1 MAELKVDSITI
12 ASGAGLRDNGY
23 RCEGDDIH
31 NFQEKLRETNATNL
45 QKLESLLRNGFHI
58 VCNTPIQAEGWCGVQ
73 YLLVKEAEPEKLMRR
88 W

>member
-12 ASGAGLRDNGY
+12 VAGAGLLDGEY
-23 RCEGDDIH
+23 EGDRVH
-31 NFQEKLRETNATNL
+31 EFQEKLHETNATNL

-73 YLLVKEAEPEKLMRR
+73 YLLVKEATPNRSPR
-88 W
+88 GW

>member
-12 ASGAGLRDNGY
+12 VAGAGLLNGEY
-23 RCEGDDIH
+23 EGDSVH
-31 NFQEKLRETNATNL
+31 EFQEKLHETNATNL

-58 VCNTPIQAEGWCGVQ
+58 VCNTPVQAEGWCGVQ